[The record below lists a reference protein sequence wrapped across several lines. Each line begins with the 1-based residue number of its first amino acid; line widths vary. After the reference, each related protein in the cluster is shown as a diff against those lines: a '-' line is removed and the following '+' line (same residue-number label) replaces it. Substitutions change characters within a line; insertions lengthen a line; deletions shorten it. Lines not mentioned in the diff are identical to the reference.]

1 METGPLYVG
10 IDVSKAQLD
19 VAYRP
24 SGERQ
29 VVPHTEE
36 GIATLVE
43 RLMVLSPMGVVLEA
57 TGRLEVPVASALA
70 VAGLPVAVVNP
81 RQVRDFAKA
90 TGQLAKT
97 DAIDAQVLARFAEAV
112 RPAARPLP
120 TEPAKVL
127 AALLTRRRQ
136 LIEMIVAERNR
147 QHRPVPREIARQIA
161 AHLKWLER
169 QLATLD
175 KDLTAHIQSTPLWRE
190 REDLLRSV
198 PGVGPVLSRTLLA
211 ELPEL
216 GTLTHKQIA
225 ALVGVAPLNCDSG
238 TLRGRRTTWGGRT
251 VVRAALYMGAL
262 VAMKCNPTIKAFY
275 QRLRAAGKPP
285 KVALVASMRKL
296 LIILNAIVKHQMPW
310 RLSVEGT

>member
-1 METGPLYVG
+1 METGALYVG
-10 IDVSKAQLD
+10 IDVAKAQLD
-19 VAYRP
+19 VAHRP

-29 VVPHTEE
+29 VVPHTEA
-36 GIATLVE
+36 GIARLVE
-43 RLMVLSPMGVVLEA
+43 RLTALRPVCIVLEA
-57 TGRLEVPVASALA
+57 TGGLQGPLASALA
-70 VAGLPVAVVNP
+70 VAGLPVSVVNP

-120 TEPAKVL
+120 HEAAQVL
-127 AALLTRRRQ
+127 GALLTRHRQ
-136 LIEMIVAERNR
+136 LIEMRVAERNR
-147 QHRPVPREIARQIA
+147 QRGTAPRGIARQIQ
-161 AHLKWLER
+161 AHLQWLER
-169 QLATLD
+169 QLVALD

-211 ELPEL
+211 ALPEL
-216 GTLTHKQIA
+216 GTLSHKQIA
-225 ALVGVAPLNCDSG
+225 ALVGVAPLNRDSG

-262 VAMKCNPTIKAFY
+262 VAMKCNPTIAAFY

-296 LIILNAIVKHQMPW
+296 LMILNAIVKHQTPW
-310 RLSVEGT
+310 RLSTEGT